1 MSEALDLSVPLLN
14 GNEWR
19 YVKECFTSGWI
30 SSAGKYVDRFE
41 SDLCNVTGARYAV
54 ACASGTAALQV
65 ALEIVGVKP
74 GEEVIVPTVTF
85 IAPVNVVT
93 YLNAHAVFM
102 DCDEFYNMDA
112 EKTIEFLTHETQ
124 VRNGLT
130 LNKRTQRRIAAVVP
144 VHVLGNAARLDR
156 LIPLC
161 RERNIRVVEDA
172 AESLGTVYIE
182 GAYKGRH
189 TGTIGDVG
197 CYSFN
202 GNKIVTTGGGGAVVT
217 KDARFSKRARYLTT
231 QAKDDS
237 IRYIHHHVGYNFRLN
252 NVQAATGVAQLERLS
267 EIKRMKE
274 SHYGA
279 YKREVDK
286 IPGLRIA
293 EAPRYAANNYWMYA
307 MQIDKEVYGRDR
319 DQLIRLFQGEG
330 IEVRP
335 LWYLNH
341 LQRPYKRC
349 QTYKMEKAYRMM
361 EKTLNVPCSAG
372 LRRADIERVIG
383 LLRKWKR

>member
-1 MSEALDLSVPLLN
+1 MSEVLDLSAPLLN

-19 YVKECFTSGWI
+19 YVKECFTTGWI

-41 SDLCNVTGARYAV
+41 SDLSSVTGARYAV

-65 ALEIVGVKP
+65 ALEVVGVKP
-74 GEEVIVPTVTF
+74 GDEVIVPTVTF

-93 YLNAHAVFM
+93 YVNAHPVFM
-102 DCDEFYNMDA
+102 DCDPFYNIDLD
-112 EKTIEFLTHETQ
+112 KTIEFLTRETR
-124 VRNGLT
+124 VRSGFTFNRKT
-130 LNKRTQRRIAAVVP
+130 HRRISAIIP
-144 VHVLGNAARLDR
+144 VHVFGNAVGLDR
-156 LIPLC
+156 LIPIC
-161 RERNIRVVEDA
+161 RERNIRVIEDA
-172 AESLGTVYIE
+172 AESLGTVYTQ
-182 GAYKGRH
+182 GTHKGRH

-217 KDARFSKRARYLTT
+217 KEARFAKKARYLTT

-237 IRYIHHHVGYNFRLN
+237 VRYIHHHVGYNFRLN
-252 NVQAATGVAQLERLS
+252 NVQAATGVAQLERLD
-267 EIKRMKE
+267 EMKRMKE
-274 SHYGA
+274 DHYWA
-279 YKREVDK
+279 YKGEVDK

-293 EAPRYAANNYWMYA
+293 EAPPHAASNYWMYA
-307 MQIDKEVYGRDR
+307 MQVDDEAYGRDR

-341 LQRPYKRC
+341 LQRPYKKC
-349 QTYKMEKAYRMM
+349 QAYKIERAYRMM
-361 EKTLNVPCSAG
+361 EKTLNLPCSAG
-372 LRRADIERVIG
+372 LRRADIGRVIG
-383 LLRKWKR
+383 LLKKWKR